1 MGGLWSAGLDVG
13 KAYTS
18 VRDSKAGLIKPKDAD
33 EAVTGGALGA
43 VFLPLDFMG
52 SGTVLIGGA
61 ALAVKGVQ
69 ALSRKTVG
77 KFAASS
83 VASGALKS
91 KSVSAGE
98 LAKLAKQAAGENGQN
113 VETINRLGL
122 QVDAAGRELLGR
134 PPTEVDER
142 AFNALSDSRLLGSS
156 SDPAVP
162 VGKDYAEM
170 TKNMSTEERAAYAS
184 RLEAIAATAKAG
196 GSSETVD
203 PARAVAAGRLA
214 VALAAEPEFKAAA
227 EILQAKSGWG
237 QRAIENFREVVVAAI
252 ALAKGAGKASKEAV
266 STRFKKALAK
276 ITGESPDSPRI
287 QTLCDCGGICPRA
300 ASLDVENAE
309 PVYVACVNQANLPT
323 NLLSDLP
330 TGLRS
335 MSEASAH

>member
-1 MGGLWSAGLDVG
+1 
-13 KAYTS
+13 
-18 VRDSKAGLIKPKDAD
+18 
-33 EAVTGGALGA
+33 
-43 VFLPLDFMG
+43 
-52 SGTVLIGGA
+52 
-61 ALAVKGVQ
+61 
-69 ALSRKTVG
+69 
-77 KFAASS
+77 
-83 VASGALKS
+83 
-91 KSVSAGE
+91 
-98 LAKLAKQAAGENGQN
+98 
-113 VETINRLGL
+113 
-122 QVDAAGRELLGR
+122 
-134 PPTEVDER
+134 
-142 AFNALSDSRLLGSS
+142 
-156 SDPAVP
+156 
-162 VGKDYAEM
+162 M